1 MRDNS
6 GSLYPHG
13 RQPIVTNANPTAT
26 HATASDREIRWGIV
40 GAGRIARRFAQ
51 GLAYVPHARL
61 AALWSRRPEPA
72 QTFADEFGGEACA
85 SFDAL
90 LASGIDALYIA
101 TVQDSHA
108 DYAVAALQ
116 AGVHVLCEKPAT
128 INRPQLERVVDAA
141 RGAQRLFMEA
151 MKPPFYP
158 LYRKL
163 RAHLNDDPI
172 GDMGL
177 VRAGCS
183 VPGVPDDHPSLSFEH
198 AGGALL
204 DIGIYEI
211 FLAVDW
217 LGAPLEV
224 QTLGRLGSTGVDT
237 FASLNSRHERG
248 IAQLFCGLDLH
259 GKGDALLMAKG
270 GHVTIHE
277 PWWNPSRATI
287 RYTDGRVVEI
297 DEPFEGG
304 GLNYETAHFCDLI
317 RAGQLESPLMP
328 HSKSLQ
334 MIEMA
339 DAARAALGLKF
350 AGE

>member
-163 RAHLNDDPI
+163 RAHLKDDPI

-224 QTLGRLGSTGVDT
+224 QTLGRLGLTGVDT

-287 RYTDGRVVEI
+287 RYTDGRVVEL

>member
-13 RQPIVTNANPTAT
+13 RQPIVTNANSTAT
-26 HATASDREIRWGIV
+26 QTTASDRDIRWGIV

-287 RYTDGRVVEI
+287 RYTDGRVVEL

>member
-1 MRDNS
+1 MT
-6 GSLYPHG
+6 
-13 RQPIVTNANPTAT
+13 VAT
-26 HATASDREIRWGIV
+26 QEASSDRVIRWGIV
-40 GAGRIARRFAQ
+40 GTGRIARRFAQ
-51 GLAYVPHARL
+51 GLAHVPHAQL
-61 AALWSRRPEPA
+61 TALWSRRAQPA
-72 QTFADEFGGEACA
+72 TTFAAEYGGEVCA
-85 SFDAL
+85 DFDAL

-108 DYAVAALQ
+108 DYAIAALQ
-116 AGVHVLCEKPAT
+116 AGLHVLCEKPAT
-128 INRPQLERVVDAA
+128 INRAQLDRVLAAA
-141 RGAQRLFMEA
+141 RASRRLFMEA

-163 RAHLNDDPI
+163 RAHLADEPI
-172 GDMGL
+172 GEVGL

-183 VPGVPDDHPSLSFEH
+183 VAGVPDDHPSLSFDH

-204 DIGIYEI
+204 DIGIYEM

-224 QTLGRLGSTGVDT
+224 QTLGRLGTTGVDT
-237 FASLNSRHERG
+237 FASLNSQHEHG

-259 GKGDALLMAKG
+259 GKGDALLMAKD

-287 RYTDGRVVEI
+287 RYAAGHVVELE
-297 DEPFEGG
+297 EPFEGG
-304 GLNYETAHFCDLI
+304 GLNYETAHFCELI
-317 RAGQLESPLMP
+317 RAGQLESPVMP
-328 HSKSLQ
+328 HDRSVQ
-334 MIEMA
+334 MIAMA
-339 DAARAALGLKF
+339 DAARAALGLRF

>member
-1 MRDNS
+1 MRS
-6 GSLYPHG
+6 ATPHNDPQ
-13 RQPIVTNANPTAT
+13 RVIQ
-26 HATASDREIRWGIV
+26 WGMV

-51 GLAYVPHARL
+51 GLAYVPDAQL
-61 AALWSRRPEPA
+61 SAIWSRRAEPA
-72 QTFADEFGGEACA
+72 QALAAEFGGEACA
-85 SFDAL
+85 DFEAL

-108 DYAVAALQ
+108 DYAIAALQ
-116 AGVHVLCEKPAT
+116 AGLHVLCEKPAT
-128 INRPQLERVVDAA
+128 INRPQLERVLDAA
-141 RGAQRLFMEA
+141 RTAERLFMEA

-163 RAHLNDDPI
+163 RAHLSAEPI
-172 GDMGL
+172 GDVGL

-183 VPGVPDDHPSLSFEH
+183 VPGVPHDHPSLSFEH

-204 DIGIYEI
+204 DIGIYEM

-217 LGAPLEV
+217 LGAPREV
-224 QTLGRLGSTGVDT
+224 QTLGRLGETGVDT
-237 FASLNSRHERG
+237 FASLNSLHERG
-248 IAQLFCGLDLH
+248 MAQLFCGLDLH
-259 GKGDALLMAKG
+259 GKGDALLMGKA

-287 RYTDGRVVEI
+287 RYADGRVAEL

-304 GLNYETAHFCDLI
+304 GLNYETAHFCELI
-317 RAGQLESPLMP
+317 RAGEMESPLMP

-334 MIEMA
+334 MIAMA
-339 DAARAALGLKF
+339 DAARVALGLRF